1 MVLPIVLILIGTII
15 FLISVVTALHLVP
28 PLAES
33 FSAVLMKAFSSVSGI
48 AIILY
53 GIWKAL
59 PDEIKGFVAKGLRK
73 IPNLPIYY
81 KRTTV
86 KFELE
91 SEINA
96 ALKEFSKEGAG
107 FVQHEI
113 VVSWLTPKDEARR
126 LFFRGGK
133 AYIKID
139 FAEDK
144 ERNLVEAL
152 VVYCN
157 DCLLPEIR
165 QYTAR
170 PLMRA
175 VDLTFID
182 ELLDRRNAVR
192 GRAFF
197 TQEVIPR
204 ELLVT
209 PEIDKYLGTLELL
222 SQHGLFIRILLPELQ
237 EYPGRTHR
245 KIARQTHLEQMEAF
259 IDFLKITAEDRTNLV
274 KRAWLH
280 IGETIRTGVVL
291 VGIAQRLQDEGTK
304 PYVTRTARDNVD
316 GARTVYLIG
325 YNMGATYVRTIAE
338 EVKRHGIAD
347 KYEIYEYDALIGG
360 ELKKQSLAR
369 LSMLEGAGKRFL
381 ESFPCKEEW
390 ADLANE
396 ADTVVMSTMDSIVA
410 ETPAKEKTVTETP
423 VADIWEL
430 KLDAAWSKRA
440 NKSGQIIHGSLAAA
454 DAVKVLSVNK
464 LNESPYKTLK
474 SLLEASHYLSTRWS
488 RIETWI
494 IRI

>member
-1 MVLPIVLILIGTII
+1 MVLPIVLILIGII
-15 FLISVVTALHLVP
+15 ILLISVGAALGLVIPLTATI
-28 PLAES
+28 
-33 FSAVLMKAFSSVSGI
+33 SAVLMEVFGPASGI
-48 AIILY
+48 VMLVY
-53 GIWKAL
+53 GFWKLL
-59 PDEIKGFVAKGLRK
+59 PDEIKSFVAKGLRK
-73 IPNLPIYY
+73 IPSLPNYY
-81 KRTTV
+81 KRRTI

-91 SEINA
+91 SEINT
-96 ALKEFSKEGAG
+96 ALKEFGKEGAR

-113 VVSWLTPKDEARR
+113 VVSSLTPKDEAVR
-126 LFFRGGK
+126 LFFKGGK

-144 ERNLVEAL
+144 EHNLVEAL
-152 VVYCN
+152 LVYCN

-175 VDLTFID
+175 IDLNFID

-197 TQEVIPR
+197 TQEIIPR
-204 ELLVT
+204 ELSVT

-222 SQHGLFIRILLPELQ
+222 SQHGLFTRILLPELRD
-237 EYPGRTHR
+237 YPGRTHR
-245 KIARQTHLEQMEAF
+245 KTARRTHLEQMEAF
-259 IDFLKITAEDRTNLV
+259 IDFLKITAEDRTNLI

-280 IGETIRTGVVL
+280 IGETIRTGVML
-291 VGIAQRLQDEGTK
+291 VGTPYKLQNEGTK
-304 PYVTRTARDNVD
+304 PYVTRTAKDNVD

-325 YNMGATYVRTIAE
+325 YNMGVIYVPTIAK
-338 EVKRHGIAD
+338 EVKHHSIAD

-360 ELKKQSLAR
+360 ELKKQSIAR
-369 LSMLEGAGKRFL
+369 LSMREGAGKRFL
-381 ESFPCKEEW
+381 ESFPYKEEW
-390 ADLANE
+390 TDLANE
-396 ADTVVMSTMDSIVA
+396 ADIVVKSTMDSIVS
-410 ETPAKEKTVTETP
+410 ETPAKEEALAKTP
-423 VADIWEL
+423 VAETWEL
-430 KLDAAWSKRA
+430 EIDVAWSKRA
-440 NKSGQIIHGSLAAA
+440 NKSGQTIHGSLAAA